1 MGRCHQ
7 QTRICIS
14 WRGLLAVSALCL
26 ICSLY
31 FLWSC
36 HSDRSPFM
44 ALGSYDYRQRANTND
59 ASWLGALKRRWSYEY
74 TAATLDPRLP
84 TPPGDLGVP
93 LPASY
98 DDKHISKLVEQGFRD
113 QGFNQYNSDMISVH
127 RRLPD
132 LRHRWCE
139 TQQELLADL
148 PSTSVVIVFYNEA
161 WSVLIR
167 TIHSVLDRSPPQLLK
182 EIILVDDNSYLAHT
196 KTQLD
201 DYLRPYSKI
210 RILRSPERIGLMR
223 ARLLGARNA
232 TAETVTH
239 LDAHVEVN
247 IGWLEALLDRIARD
261 PMTIAIP
268 MMDWVEWTIFSV
280 TSDRSLQLYGGYDWD
295 LDFAWKGRAG
305 RLVQP
310 ENPFEPFDTPAMVGG
325 LFSIRKELFA
335 RLGWYDEGF
344 RVYGIENIELS
355 MKSWMCGARME
366 IVPCSRVGHVAK
378 RGHPYLRQEKR
389 NTVRDNSLRL
399 AEVWMDE
406 YKQIVFD
413 NYGVAAYNATELG
426 DVSDRKKLRKDLNCS
441 SFKQYIR
448 DVYPEIRLPVGPCF
462 HGELKNKAL
471 GNNTCMEY
479 DKAHGTLTMAQCD
492 NQKQGQYW
500 AHNQY
505 FEVNSYGSCLDY
517 TGFKLGIYN
526 CHRSYGNQ
534 KFDYLAGTTKQITS
548 STHGNCLAVDRNS
561 TSKLIMEPCDSS
573 SDFQVWFAELSVVDL
588 EPFGSKIKP

>member
-1 MGRCHQ
+1 MGRIQQ
-7 QTRICIS
+7 QTEMRIS
-14 WRGLLAVSALCL
+14 SRGLLALSVASL
-26 ICSLY
+26 ICCLY
-31 FLWSC
+31 FIWSC
-36 HSDRSPFM
+36 STTRSDRQDQQTVKSNPTWTQFSK
-44 ALGSYDYRQRANTND
+44 L
-59 ASWLGALKRRWSYEY
+59 WSYEY
-74 TAATLDPRLP
+74 TTATLDPRLP
-84 TPPGDLGVP
+84 TPPGDMGVP
-93 LPASY
+93 LPKEY
-98 DDKHISKLVEQGFRD
+98 DDERISELIKQGYHD

-132 LRHRWCE
+132 LRHRWCV
-139 TQQELLADL
+139 TRQELLAEL

-167 TIHSVLDRSPPQLLK
+167 TIHSVLDHSPPQLLR
-182 EIILVDDNSYLAHT
+182 EIILVDDCSYFAHT

-201 DYLRPYSKI
+201 DYIRPYRKV
-210 RILRSPERIGLMR
+210 RVLRSPERIGLMR

-232 TAETVTH
+232 SAVTVTH

-247 IGWLEALLDRIARD
+247 IGWLEALMDRIARN

-268 MMDWVEWTIFSV
+268 MMDWIEPTVFSIK
-280 TSDRSLQLYGGYDWD
+280 SDISLQLYGGYDWD
-295 LDFAWKGRAG
+295 LDFAWKSRGG

-310 ENPFEPFDTPAMVGG
+310 ENPYEPFETPAMVGG

-378 RGHPYLRQEKR
+378 AGHPYLREEKK

-413 NYGVAAYNATELG
+413 NFGVPGYDANELG
-426 DVSDRKKLRKDLNCS
+426 DVSARKKLRKDLNCTT
-441 SFKQYIR
+441 FKHYIQN
-448 DVYPEIRLPVGPCF
+448 VYPEIKLPMVAAF

-471 GNNTCMEY
+471 GNDTCLEFNKNIGQLGMARC
-479 DKAHGTLTMAQCD
+479 DKR
-492 NQKQGQYW
+492 NQTQYW
-500 AHNQY
+500 THNSY
-505 FEVNSYGSCLDY
+505 FELNSYGSCLDY
-517 TGFKLGIYN
+517 TGSVLGVYN
-526 CHRSYGNQ
+526 CHKMFGNQ
-534 KFDYLAGTTKQITS
+534 KFEYLVATTRQITS
-548 STHGNCLAVDRNS
+548 SIHAHCLAVDRNN
-561 TSKLIMEPCDSS
+561 TGKLTMEPCDSS
-573 SDFQVWFAELSVVDL
+573 TDFQVWFATLTVVDMK
-588 EPFGSKIKP
+588 PFKSKAKSR